1 MEVLLVDDSAVTR
14 AVLSQA
20 LHSSSPGTYILRFA
34 NDGEQ
39 AKGLLDGVELLI
51 TDWMM
56 PTVDGIELTKWIRA
70 DKRYATLPVIMVT
83 SGEQTE
89 ENQAAALAAGVDLFI
104 EKSPSPDAIG
114 QAITTAIAGRSGG
127 A

>member
-20 LHSSSPGTYILRFA
+20 LHQSSRSAYTLRFA
-34 NDGEQ
+34 NDGEA
-39 AKGLLDGVELLI
+39 AKQQMEGVELVI

-56 PTVDGIELTKWIRA
+56 PNLDGIGFTQWLRA
-70 DKRYATLPVIMVT
+70 DERYADLPVIMVT
-83 SGEQTE
+83 SGDQTG
-89 ENQAAALAAGVDLFI
+89 ENQEAARAAGVDLFI
-104 EKSPSPDAIG
+104 EKSPSPEAIADAIER
-114 QAITTAIAGRSGG
+114 AIAKRSGG

>member
-20 LHSSSPGTYILRFA
+20 LHQSSRSAYNLRFA

-39 AKGLLDGVELLI
+39 AKSQLDGVELVI

-56 PTVDGIELTKWIRA
+56 PNLDGIEFTRWMRA
-70 DKRYATLPVIMVT
+70 DERYATLPVIMVT
-83 SGEQTE
+83 SGDQTA
-89 ENQAAALAAGVDLFI
+89 ENQAAALEAGVDLFI
-104 EKSPSPDAIG
+104 EKSPSPEAIAE
-114 QAITTAIAGRSGG
+114 AITRAITARGSDA
-127 A
+127 